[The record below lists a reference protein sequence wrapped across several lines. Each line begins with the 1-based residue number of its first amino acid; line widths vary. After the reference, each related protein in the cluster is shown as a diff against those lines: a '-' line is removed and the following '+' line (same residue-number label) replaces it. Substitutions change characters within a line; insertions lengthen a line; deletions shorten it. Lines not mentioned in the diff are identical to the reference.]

1 MTIIRTGMGMMLV
14 ALALAGC
21 GGQGGE
27 LAEDTARRRAEASGA
42 DSLPA
47 DSAEAADEGEPGRM
61 PAFVR
66 TDSTPVV
73 IPPTP
78 AGADTTPV
86 ATPTPT
92 PAPGPQEAWT
102 AGLTDRVRTV
112 PRPVVLNDVR
122 VAVNDGFD
130 RMVLE
135 FAGPSVPGYRVE
147 YAGEASQCGSGEP
160 VRVAG
165 EAQLVITLRGTQA
178 HTERG
183 QATVQPRRRRL
194 EMPILRE
201 YEFSCDFEGV
211 VQVVLGASA
220 RNRYRV
226 LELQNPARLVVD
238 LQQ

>member
-1 MTIIRTGMGMMLV
+1 MTTVRTWMGMMVL
-14 ALALAGC
+14 AAALAGC

-47 DSAEAADEGEPGRM
+47 DSAQAADEEPGRM

-66 TDSTPVV
+66 TDSTPVA
-73 IPPTP
+73 IPAAP
-78 AGADTTPV
+78 AGTDTTP
-86 ATPTPT
+86 AAAPT
-92 PAPGPQEAWT
+92 PAPGPQQAWT
-102 AGLTDRVRTV
+102 AGVTDRVRTV
-112 PRPVVLNDVR
+112 PAPVVLNDVR

-147 YAGEASQCGSGEP
+147 YAGEASQCGSGDP
-160 VRVAG
+160 VRV
-165 EAQLVITLRGTQA
+165 VTMRGTQA

-194 EMPILRE
+194 EMPVLRE

-211 VQVVLGASA
+211 VQVVLGVSA